1 MNIYNYNKMEKVI
14 ENIKVWDD
22 LINSLKKKRSKKI
35 CKYIFQKGK
44 KSGQNCPIHIDE
56 AYEHHEYCCKHS
68 KYNNQQID
76 DDLFEQVKKNT
87 IVL

>member
-1 MNIYNYNKMEKVI
+1 MNICNYNKMEKLI

-44 KSGQNCPIHIDE
+44 QSGQNCPIHIDE
-56 AYEHHEYCCKHS
+56 AHEHHEYCCKHS
-68 KYNNQQID
+68 NNQQID
-76 DDLFEQVKKNT
+76 DDLFMQMKNT
-87 IVL
+87 IAHISI